1 MRESFKFITLK
12 RRMLHDTIMKSSV
25 FIHPCA
31 YALLLLGIL
40 APTFPL
46 LTSYPDSRDFP
57 PALFSDRGSEQIGLG
72 IQLLHYYIVG
82 TVIWALAGNLLAI
95 RRNKDPLDS
104 ISLDSFSPVPL
115 PTGTMKRLEAA
126 MDSIARTEEDRD
138 LIREIALVN
147 GISSRN
153 TETRAPPASLKIDA
167 IDRSI
172 DLLLTDERPVKVTSQ
187 ASGLSVRKLVT
198 AYRQA
203 LKRIDGL
210 IDAFLNRNP

>member
-1 MRESFKFITLK
+1 MF
-12 RRMLHDTIMKSSV
+12 HDTIMKSSV
-25 FIHPCA
+25 TIHPCA

-46 LTSYPDSRDFP
+46 LTAYPDSRDSP

-147 GISSRN
+147 GTSSRN
-153 TETRAPPASLKIDA
+153 TETRAPPASQKIDA
-167 IDRSI
+167 KPIDSLI
-172 DLLLTDERPVKVTSQ
+172 DEACLLLTDERPIKVTSQ